1 MRIVGFIAI
10 VVLLTMATQAKVI
23 FFNLSS
29 ILIVIGF
36 TIAAL
41 LLAGVSIPNMF
52 KAIFSGQATPQELL
66 AGARGWARARI
77 YIVVAGIIGTFI
89 GALLTLENLD
99 AFTELGPRV
108 AVCLLCLFY
117 GVIMGYGIFL
127 PLQHRLE
134 DRAREQES

>member
-1 MRIVGFIAI
+1 MRIVGFIGILAV
-10 VVLLTMATQAKVI
+10 VVLAMGNIVFLNVD
-23 FFNLSS
+23 SV
-29 ILIVIGF
+29 LIDLGF

-66 AGARGWARARI
+66 AAARGWARARI

-89 GALLTLENLD
+89 GAVLTLVNLD
-99 AFTELGPRV
+99 EFTELGPRV

-117 GVIMGYGIFL
+117 GVICYGIFL
-127 PLQHRLE
+127 PVQHRLE